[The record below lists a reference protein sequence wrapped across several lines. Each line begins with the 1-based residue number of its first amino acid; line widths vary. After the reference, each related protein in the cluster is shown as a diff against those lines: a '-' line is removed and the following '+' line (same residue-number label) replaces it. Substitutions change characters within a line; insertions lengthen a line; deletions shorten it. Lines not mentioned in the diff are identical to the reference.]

1 MARVT
6 IEDCTVKIPS
16 RFELVVLAAQR
27 AREISAG
34 AKLTVE
40 RDNDKNPVISLR
52 EIAAGNI
59 SADTLRDILIKKFQ
73 KHQPQEDRDVPEED
87 SEMHQEIESEV
98 KNFMT
103 QSVKDDE
110 IDDLYSDEIGE
121 EVDEDIE

>member
-27 AREISAG
+27 AREICAG

-52 EIAAGNI
+52 EIAAGNVT
-59 SADTLRDILIKKFQ
+59 ADSLRDILVKKLQ
-73 KHQPQEDRDVPEED
+73 KHQPHEDRDLPEDD
-87 SEMHQEIESEV
+87 SNEMHEEIAKEV
-98 KNFMT
+98 KSFT
-103 QSVKDDE
+103 ATTISEDE
-110 IDDLYSDEIGE
+110 VEDMYFDEVE
-121 EVDEDIE
+121 ENTEEA